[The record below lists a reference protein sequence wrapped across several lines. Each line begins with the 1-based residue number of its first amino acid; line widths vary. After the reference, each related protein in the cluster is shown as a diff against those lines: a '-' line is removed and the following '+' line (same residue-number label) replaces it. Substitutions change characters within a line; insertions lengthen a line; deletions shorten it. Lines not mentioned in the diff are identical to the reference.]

1 MAKQFK
7 GRKLDKMIWNETLE
21 KHFCPKCDSSR
32 IRVKAGMFCDLFTC
46 LDCGFETRDY
56 IVVRDDSDRVQVVPQ
71 KR

>member
-32 IRVKAGMFCDLFTC
+32 IRVKPGIFCDLFTC
-46 LDCGFETRDY
+46 LNCGFECRDY
-56 IVVRDDSDRVQVVPQ
+56 IVVKETDNNSVEVKQ
-71 KR
+71 